1 MPIPFKR
8 SLRFRLLFVS
18 LLIEAVMLT
27 VLVGNSARLISEHL
41 THQAEV
47 RIHAIELAYKTALAV
62 PLASRDY
69 PTLRDILEGWKGAED
84 VRYLAVTDN
93 QGQILVAVGWDAQK
107 PLPEPSALSAAQAV
121 IHVAFPVEYQGVH
134 YGRAHYG
141 LSSAFLRDA
150 RDTLL
155 RQSVSIALIELTLT
169 FLLLLATGYWLTRD
183 FSALAHASER
193 IGNGDFDV
201 RVALRGDDEI
211 TAVGRSFNAMAAGLQ
226 ERIGQLAESEQRF
239 RAIADYTYAWENWF
253 GPDGRLRWV
262 NPAVER
268 MTGYAVRDCMA
279 MADFPLQLVHPSD
292 RDMLRRHQEQALAGR
307 TGQDQ
312 EFRVVTRDGRTLW
325 VAMTWQPIVGGQGES
340 LGYRASI
347 RDISLQHTANEELL
361 YAAAHDALT
370 GLYNRRAF
378 EEELR
383 VELAALR
390 QGSGPL
396 TIFYIDLDQFKLI
409 NDTCGHSAG
418 DAYLQHLAKVMEA
431 RFSFGF
437 MARLGGDEFGMI
449 LSGVDLEEAERR
461 AQHIIDDIRNLPFVW
476 EGRSFQIGAS
486 IGIAVASPEIS
497 SESDLLIAADTACY
511 AAKERGRNRTQVFI
525 PDDQYF
531 RERKADFLSLTQIS
545 DALARNRL
553 LLYGQRIV
561 PLHDGVEPYA
571 EVLIRMLG
579 EDGSIIPPGRFIPAA
594 ERYGM
599 MPLIDRWVIDA
610 TCARIAAWQA
620 EGRPSPRLH
629 INLSGLTLA
638 DPGLEDYIRFVFKEH
653 GIEPRRVG
661 FEITESCAIAQ
672 LDLALAFIEFCR
684 EIGCELALDD
694 FGSGLSSFGYL
705 KRFKVHSLKIDG
717 MFVKN
722 ADRDGD
728 DRAVIEAIVRLA
740 RHKQLH
746 TVAEFVSSQA
756 VLDTVRGLGADYGQ
770 GFHLHVPEPLD
781 KLVHPEPASAIDAC
795 PR

>member
-1 MPIPFKR
+1 MLMPFKR
-8 SLRFRLLFVS
+8 SLRVRLLFVS
-18 LLIEAVMLT
+18 LLIEAVMLS
-27 VLVGNSARLISEHL
+27 VLVGNSVRLISEHL
-41 THQAEV
+41 TNQAEV

-69 PTLRDILEGWKGAED
+69 PTLRDILDGWKGAED
-84 VRYLAVTDN
+84 IRYLAVTDN
-93 QGQILVAVGWDAQK
+93 QGQILVAVGWDPK
-107 PLPEPSALSAAQAV
+107 TPLPAPSALSADNET
-121 IHVAFPVEYQGVH
+121 IHVAFPVEYQGVS

-141 LSSAFLRDA
+141 ISSAFLRNA
-150 RDTLL
+150 RTALFQ
-155 RQSVSIALIELTLT
+155 QSVTIALVELTLT
-169 FLLLLATGYWLTRD
+169 FLLLLVTGYWLTRD
-183 FSALAHASER
+183 FSALASASER
-193 IGNGDFDV
+193 IGRGEFGV
-201 RVALRGDDEI
+201 RIPLRGDDEI
-211 TAVGRSFNAMAAGLQ
+211 TAVGRSFNAMAADVQ
-226 ERIGQLAESEQRF
+226 AHIEQLAESEQRF

-268 MTGYAVRDCMA
+268 MTGYLVRDCMA
-279 MADFPLQLVHPSD
+279 MADFPLPLVHPSD
-292 RDMLRRHQEQALAGR
+292 RDLLRRHQEQALAGK
-307 TGQDQ
+307 TGQDLG
-312 EFRVVTRDGRTLW
+312 FRVVTRDGRTLW
-325 VAMTWQPIVGGQGES
+325 VAMAWQPIFGAQGES

-347 RDISLQHTANEELL
+347 RDITLQHSANEELV

-370 GLYNRRAF
+370 GLNNRRAF
-378 EEELR
+378 EEELAN
-383 VELAALR
+383 ELANLSAET
-390 QGSGPL
+390 GPL
-396 TIFYIDLDQFKLI
+396 IVYYIDLDQFKVI
-409 NDTCGHSAG
+409 NDSCGHTAG
-418 DAYLQHLAKVMEA
+418 DAFLQHLARVMEA

-437 MARLGGDEFGMI
+437 LARLGGDEFGMI
-449 LSGVDLEEAERR
+449 LTGIDLEEAERR
-461 AQHIIDDIRNLPFVW
+461 AQHLIDDIRTLSFVW
-476 EGRSFQIGAS
+476 EGRSFRIGAS
-486 IGIAVASPEIS
+486 IGIALASPEIPS
-497 SESDLLIAADTACY
+497 ATDLMVAADTACY

-525 PDDQYF
+525 PDEQYF
-531 RERKADFLSLTQIS
+531 RERKADFLSLTQIA

-561 PLHDGVEPYA
+561 PLHEGVEPYA

-579 EDGSIIPPGRFIPAA
+579 EDGNIIPPGRFIPAA

-610 TCARIAAWQA
+610 TCAQIAAWQA
-620 EGRPSPRLH
+620 EGLETPRLH

-638 DPGLEDYIRFVFKEH
+638 DPGLEEYIQFVFREH

-722 ADRDGD
+722 SDSDGD

-740 RHKQLH
+740 RHKKLH
-746 TVAEFVSSQA
+746 TVAEFVCSQP
-756 VLDTVRGLGADYGQ
+756 VLETVRALGADYGQ
-770 GFHLHVPEPLD
+770 GFHLHMPEPLAN
-781 KLVHPEPASAIDAC
+781 LVN
-795 PR
+795 